1 MNCRPEDM
9 LVYAVTDRAWLKG
22 ESLKDQVEKALK
34 GGVTFVQLREKNLDR
49 RLFLEEAA
57 TIKELCDSFHVPFVI
72 NDDVEI
78 ALASGADGVHVGQKD
93 MDVKEARRRLGP
105 GKIIGVSCKTV
116 EQAKAAEAGGADYLG
131 RAGAMYPTDTKS
143 DTSQVTVETL
153 KAICRAVDIPV
164 VAIGGI
170 RADRIQPLKGTG
182 ADGVAVVSAIFGQ
195 PDIEAAARRL
205 KETAEM
211 YLGRHRRRKTVLTIA
226 GSDSSGGAGIQA
238 DLKTM
243 LANGVYGMS
252 AITALTAQNTTGVSG
267 IFPVTPE
274 FLAMQID
281 SVFSDIRPD
290 AVKIGMVSLGEL
302 IRVIAERLSY
312 YKAENIVVDPV
323 MISTSGSR
331 LLDEDAVGALKELL
345 LPMAAVAT
353 PNIPEAEVLSGI
365 CIRSS
370 EDMVRAAEII
380 SREYGCA
387 VLCKGGHRLNDA
399 NDLLYRDG
407 GFCWFMGRRIDN
419 PNTHGTGCT
428 LSSAIASGLARG
440 YSLEQAV
447 ERAKEYLSG
456 ALEAMLDLGSGSGP
470 MDHGFQIP

>member
-22 ESLKDQVEKALK
+22 ENLKDQVEKALK

-57 TIKELCDSFHVPFVI
+57 AIKELCGSFHVPFVI

-105 GKIIGVSCKTV
+105 GKIIGVSCKSV

-131 RAGAMYPTDTKS
+131 VGAMYPTDTKS

-170 RADRIQPLKGTG
+170 RADRIEPLKETG

-195 PDIEAAARRL
+195 PDIEAAARGLR
-205 KETAEM
+205 ETAEM
-211 YLGRHRRRKTVLTIA
+211 YLGRHRRRKTALTIA
-226 GSDSSGGAGIQA
+226 GSDPSGGAGIQA

-274 FLAMQID
+274 FLGMQID

-290 AVKIGMVSLGEL
+290 AVKIGMVSSKEL
-302 IRVIAERLSY
+302 IRVIADRLSY

-331 LLDEDAVGALKELL
+331 LIDEDAVGALKELL
-345 LPMAAVAT
+345 LPMAAVVT

-365 CIRSS
+365 RIRSS

-440 YSLEQAV
+440 YGLEQAV
-447 ERAKEYLSG
+447 ESAKEYLSG

>member
-22 ESLKDQVEKALK
+22 ESLKDQVEKALR
-34 GGVTFVQLREKNLDR
+34 GGATFVQLREKNLDR
-49 RLFLEEAA
+49 SLFLEEAA
-57 TIKELCDSFHVPFVI
+57 AIKEVCASFHVPFVI

-93 MDVKEARRRLGP
+93 MDVREARRRLGP
-105 GKIIGVSCKTV
+105 GRIIGVSCKTV
-116 EQAKAAEAGGADYLG
+116 EQARAAEAGGADYLG
-131 RAGAMYPTDTKS
+131 VGAMYPTDTKS

-153 KAICRAVDIPV
+153 RAICEAVEIPV

-170 RADRIQPLKGTG
+170 RADRIEPLRGTG

-195 PDIEAAARRL
+195 PDIEAAARSL

-211 YLGRHRRRKTVLTIA
+211 YLGRHRRRKTALTIA

-252 AITALTAQNTTGVSG
+252 AITALTAQNTLGVSG

-274 FLAMQID
+274 FLGMQIA

-290 AVKIGMVSLGEL
+290 AVKIGMVSSKEL
-302 IRVIAERLSY
+302 IQVIADRLSY
-312 YKAENIVVDPV
+312 HKAANIVADPV
-323 MISTSGSR
+323 MVSTSGSR
-331 LLDEDAVGALKELL
+331 LIDEDAVGALKELL
-345 LPMAAVAT
+345 LPMAAVVT

-365 CIRSS
+365 RIRSS

-407 GFCWFMGRRIDN
+407 SFRWFMGRRIDN

-440 YSLEQAV
+440 YGLEEAV

-456 ALEAMLDLGSGSGP
+456 ALEAMLDLGAGSGP
-470 MDHGFQIP
+470 MDHGFRIP

>member
-1 MNCRPEDM
+1 M
-9 LVYAVTDRAWLKG
+9 
-22 ESLKDQVEKALK
+22 
-34 GGVTFVQLREKNLDR
+34 
-49 RLFLEEAA
+49 
-57 TIKELCDSFHVPFVI
+57 
-72 NDDVEI
+72 
-78 ALASGADGVHVGQKD
+78 
-93 MDVKEARRRLGP
+93 
-105 GKIIGVSCKTV
+105 
-116 EQAKAAEAGGADYLG
+116 
-131 RAGAMYPTDTKS
+131 
-143 DTSQVTVETL
+143 ETL

-211 YLGRHRRRKTVLTIA
+211 YLGRHRCRKTVLTIA

-290 AVKIGMVSLGEL
+290 AVKIGMVSSGEL

-365 CIRSS
+365 CIQSS

-407 GFCWFMGRRIDN
+407 GFCWFIGRRIDN

>member
-1 MNCRPEDM
+1 MNCRLEDM
-9 LVYAVTDRAWLKG
+9 LVYAVTDRSWLKG
-22 ESLKDQVEKALK
+22 ESLRDQVEKALK
-34 GGVTFVQLREKNLDR
+34 GGATFVQLREKNLDR
-49 RLFLEEAA
+49 GLFLEEALA
-57 TIKELCDSFHVPFVI
+57 IKELCASYHVPFVI

-78 ALASGADGVHVGQKD
+78 ALASGAGGVHVGQKD

-131 RAGAMYPTDTKS
+131 VGAMYPTDTKS

-153 KAICRAVDIPV
+153 RDICRAVDIPV

-170 RADRIQPLKGTG
+170 RADRIEPLKETG

-195 PDIEAAARRL
+195 PDIEAAARGLR
-205 KETAEM
+205 ETAEM
-211 YLGRHRRRKTVLTIA
+211 YLGRHRRRKTALTIA
-226 GSDSSGGAGIQA
+226 GSDPSGGAGIQA

-274 FLAMQID
+274 FLGMQID

-290 AVKIGMVSLGEL
+290 AVKIGMVSSKEL
-302 IRVIAERLSY
+302 IRVIADRLSY

-331 LLDEDAVGALKELL
+331 LIDEDAVGALKELL
-345 LPMAAVAT
+345 LPMAAVVT

-365 CIRSS
+365 RIRSS

-440 YSLEQAV
+440 YGLEQAV
-447 ERAKEYLSG
+447 ESAKEYLSG

>member
-57 TIKELCDSFHVPFVI
+57 AIKELCDSFHVPFVI

-131 RAGAMYPTDTKS
+131 VGAMYPTDTKS

-290 AVKIGMVSLGEL
+290 AVKIGMVSSGEL

-353 PNIPEAEVLSGI
+353 P
-365 CIRSS
+365 
-370 EDMVRAAEII
+370 I
-380 SREYGCA
+380 SRRRRCFLGSA
-387 VLCKGGHRLNDA
+387 SGHLRT
-399 NDLLYRDG
+399 
-407 GFCWFMGRRIDN
+407 WSGRRR
-419 PNTHGTGCT
+419 
-428 LSSAIASGLARG
+428 S
-440 YSLEQAV
+440 
-447 ERAKEYLSG
+447 
-456 ALEAMLDLGSGSGP
+456 
-470 MDHGFQIP
+470 

>member
-57 TIKELCDSFHVPFVI
+57 AIKELCDSFHVPFVI

-131 RAGAMYPTDTKS
+131 VGAMYPTDTKS

-290 AVKIGMVSLGEL
+290 AVKIGMVSSGEL

-428 LSSAIASGLARG
+428 LSSAIACGLAKG
-440 YSLEQAV
+440 LSMEESISQ
-447 ERAKEYLSG
+447 AKEYL
-456 ALEAMLDLGSGSGP
+456 P
-470 MDHGFQIP
+470 